1 MLYSMCM
8 AFIYEKLL
16 YMCMPYNWVI
26 FGEEVWDST
35 SPSIPQKHW
44 WTLLYPKPWSN
55 PIKASHMQ
63 LAYSKSFFPG
73 RHLQPNQYFCWM
85 TLLQHLRLTDRPIY
99 VPDKL
104 KLKLKQARQ
113 SSFQEHQQSQA
124 CKLHGTSSSAI
135 FSPHPPPL
143 PLTTIFYS
151 YSSSLASLFMR
162 KCTVK
167 WIAFPSSSSHCS
179 PSKFLTLVSFPSSK
193 SWPSHVSPMR

>member
-85 TLLQHLRLTDRPIY
+85 TLLQHLRLTDRRMY
-99 VPDKL
+99 QTSLSLSKL
-104 KLKLKQARQ
+104 AKALYKNTNNPKLASCMAPLQAQ
-113 SSFQEHQQSQA
+113 SSLLTHLLF
-124 CKLHGTSSSAI
+124 L
-135 FSPHPPPL
+135 SPLSFIPTRHRSHP
-143 PLTTIFYS
+143 YS
-151 YSSSLASLFMR
+151 CANAP
-162 KCTVK
+162 
-167 WIAFPSSSSHCS
+167 WNG
-179 PSKFLTLVSFPSSK
+179 
-193 SWPSHVSPMR
+193 